1 MSGTSSRCRGKR
13 ERDPGRDGEQFI
25 PMPMV
30 TLRSER
36 FSALS
41 PKAVK
46 LLLDIAAQWNGL
58 NNGDLSATLSVLKNR
73 GWGSATT
80 LARALDELLVAGF
93 IARTRFGNRHRCA
106 LFGLTWLALSRS
118 DKLQNKLDADL
129 VRGFRRGAYLD
140 RNYTAVAP
148 TKAPVMARRKKN
160 GATES
165 GTPDSG
171 LLQKVEHQIANSSL
185 ELQKVEQSEGFLET
199 WTPFSGHLI

>member
-1 MSGTSSRCRGKR
+1 MSATSSRRRGGRKY
-13 ERDPGRDGEQFI
+13 DRDGEQFL

-80 LARALDELLVAGF
+80 LARA
-93 IARTRFGNRHRCA
+93 R
-106 LFGLTWLALSRS
+106 
-118 DKLQNKLDADL
+118 
-129 VRGFRRGAYLD
+129 
-140 RNYTAVAP
+140 
-148 TKAPVMARRKKN
+148 
-160 GATES
+160 
-165 GTPDSG
+165 
-171 LLQKVEHQIANSSL
+171 
-185 ELQKVEQSEGFLET
+185 
-199 WTPFSGHLI
+199 